1 MYSKFK
7 RSLELF
13 KACFSVFKGNARL
26 LIFPLFNLLPVL
38 IILSFFL
45 VLLFAGQI
53 ITDTSP
59 DGVQSI
65 AFNGDDI
72 IKKAL
77 KRADHI
83 LANFPNI
90 AFIAIYLVM
99 MFIATFINVAFY
111 SEILKAINGQ
121 TVSIFRG
128 FQTATKKIK
137 AIFLW
142 SLLTGIVGVIIR
154 FLAEQLDFFGRWIMG
169 LVGIAWSVVTVFAIP
184 VLIREESQ
192 SNPVN
197 YLKYSAKLIKK
208 TWGEG
213 VIGFLTITIFTRVLI
228 LAFFFTPIILGSI
241 IAASG
246 FKVGLWVIVVGALI
260 ALFLSFVVIYLQSLM
275 TNIFRCTLYV
285 YASEGVVPTAFS
297 EDVLI
302 DSFKLK

>member
-13 KACFSVFKGNARL
+13 KACFLVVKGNARL

-45 VLLFAGQI
+45 VPLFADQI

-90 AFIAIYLVM
+90 AYIAIYLVM

-121 TVSIFRG
+121 SVSIFRG

-169 LVGIAWSVVTVFAIP
+169 LVGIGWSVVTVFAIP
-184 VLIREESQ
+184 VLIREENQ

-213 VIGFLTITIFTRVLI
+213 VIGFLAITIFTRLLI
-228 LAFFFTPIILGSI
+228 LAFFFTPIVLGSI

-246 FKVGLWVIVVGALI
+246 FKVGLLVIVVGVLI

-297 EDVLI
+297 EDMLI